1 MESNNLRTEKIITGS
16 NISRDSDDLL
26 SAVGVKRISAP
37 VVGLDKTVLEDL
49 EPFASSIL
57 GRIADLGEVD
67 DDGTVMVSSDGLIG
81 ADTVT
86 GLLVHFDGD
95 GSTSR
100 DGTNTGNTL
109 VTTSITLNV
118 LQLKKFISGC

>member
-26 SAVGVKRISAP
+26 SAVVVKRISAP
-37 VVGLDKTVLEDL
+37 VVGLDKAVLEDL
-49 EPFASSIL
+49 EPFASNIL

-67 DDGTVMVSSDGLIG
+67 DNRAVMVSSDGRIA

-95 GSTSR
+95 GSASW
-100 DGTNTGNTL
+100 DSTNTGNTL
-109 VTTSITLNV
+109 VTTGIALDV
-118 LQLKKFISGC
+118 LQLKKIY